1 VAEATQVA
9 EPVMSLGMSAAAHD
23 AATTSEPPR
32 VSLVIPVRD
41 EERSLPELLDRI
53 NRQTHPPAEIII
65 VNGGSVDGTLDL
77 ARKMTAGDARFC
89 VLDAGEGTPGRN
101 RNVGAEAAQHQWVAF
116 LDAGTRPEPAWL
128 EHLVEAARTYGA
140 EVVYGNYEP
149 VQDSFFT
156 HCAALAYPA
165 PKVDRAGGQMRGP
178 SAASMMLQHEVWQ
191 KVGGF
196 PDMRAAEDLVFFE
209 RINDGGFKVAWAPR
223 ATVWW
228 HLQPTFALTFR
239 KFVLYSMQNVWAG
252 RQWDWHHGLARQYAL
267 VVLLIILSALHSSWW
282 LVGIPLWLAARV
294 LRNVWRRRE
303 GRGLLWAASPARLGG
318 VALILLTIDLATFV
332 GWARARRGKRQEG
345 RGDSA

>member
-191 KVGGF
+191 TSSSSS
-196 PDMRAAEDLVFFE
+196 A
-209 RINDGGFKVAWAPR
+209 
-223 ATVWW
+223 
-228 HLQPTFALTFR
+228 
-239 KFVLYSMQNVWAG
+239 SMTEGSRSRG
-252 RQWDWHHGLARQYAL
+252 R
-267 VVLLIILSALHSSWW
+267 
-282 LVGIPLWLAARV
+282 
-294 LRNVWRRRE
+294 
-303 GRGLLWAASPARLGG
+303 
-318 VALILLTIDLATFV
+318 
-332 GWARARRGKRQEG
+332 RARPSGGICNRRLLSPSASSCSIRCKTSG
-345 RGDSA
+345 RADNGIGTTAWPGSMRSWCC